1 VDFTNPGYSDT
12 VTVSG
17 AANCGEIIYTVTDIT
32 GADYSSY
39 MAFSVNGRMGTVTC
53 SVSTKNPAL
62 IGTHNFKVHATLQ

>member
-1 VDFTNPGYSDT
+1 MNFTNPGYNDT

-39 MAFSVNGRMGTVTC
+39 MAFSVDGRKGTVTC

-62 IGTHNFKVHATLQ
+62 MGIHNFKVHAMLQ